1 VLARV
6 LGLASPLLAP
16 PLIVLSDVGNWLL
29 AGAVLALFWATGL
42 GRPGLGRTVQAA
54 ATLLPVRT
62 RQVLRV
68 TWGALIV
75 GEIGRALGL
84 LGSDPATHAFATAYL
99 MPLVLVVGLRML
111 PRVSAY
117 PVRFPKLCGALIWAG
132 VLGGLLRAF
141 GVVLTGTVGWQV
153 AWLGGSL
160 LTLALLV
167 FAALAWSPWGVPT
180 GVPRTPEV
188 IAAYRAQT
196 PRREG

>member
-1 VLARV
+1 
-6 LGLASPLLAP
+6 
-16 PLIVLSDVGNWLL
+16 
-29 AGAVLALFWATGL
+29 LF
-42 GRPGLGRTVQAA
+42 
-54 ATLLPVRT
+54 
-62 RQVLRV
+62 
-68 TWGALIV
+68 
-75 GEIGRALGL
+75 
-84 LGSDPATHAFATAYL
+84 
-99 MPLVLVVGLRML
+99 
-111 PRVSAY
+111 
-117 PVRFPKLCGALIWAG
+117 WAG